1 MGEGLHP
8 EQKFQQD
15 VGRGVKREV
24 EPQTPGWLAVCPGG
38 GGPGWAMGL
47 TGLPSTLHAF
57 QKPSVPVFPFKTY
70 TVI

>member
-24 EPQTPGWLAVCPGG
+24 EPQTPGWLSALGEEG
-38 GGPGWAMGL
+38 RAGPW
-47 TGLPSTLHAF
+47 
-57 QKPSVPVFPFKTY
+57 V
-70 TVI
+70 